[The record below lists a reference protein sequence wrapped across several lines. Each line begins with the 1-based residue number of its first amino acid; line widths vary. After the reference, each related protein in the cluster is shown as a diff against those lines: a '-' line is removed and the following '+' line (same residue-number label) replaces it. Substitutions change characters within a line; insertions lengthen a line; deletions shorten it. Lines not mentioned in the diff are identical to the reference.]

1 MALIQD
7 IIGQLQD
14 FGFDI
19 QSFSDI
25 GSITPGQISSELQ
38 SFYDLTGADLP
49 AHLFQGISSD
59 LVRSG
64 LGKTYSPQIEARG
77 STLLSDLQRTY
88 SSPQATQAYGGF
100 AGSGQQQSF
109 AQSAKDVYGK
119 GMTDVLGQVSGQ
131 RLSGLQ
137 NVQDVI
143 NQWRQ
148 TALDISGQAG

>member
-19 QSFSDI
+19 QSFGDI
-25 GSITPGQISSELQ
+25 GGITPGQISSQLQ
-38 SFYDLTGADLP
+38 SFYGTSDLP
-49 AHLFQGISSD
+49 SHLFQGISSD

-64 LGKTYSPQIEARG
+64 LAKTYSPQIEAKG
-77 STLLSDLQRTY
+77 STLLSDLQKTF
-88 SSPQATQAYGGF
+88 SSPQATKAYGSF
-100 AGSGQQQSF
+100 ADSGQQQDF

-119 GMTDVLGQVSGQ
+119 GMTDVLGQASGQ

-137 NVQDVI
+137 NVQDII